1 MKTKIVAVIQARI
14 GSTRL
19 PYKMMLS
26 LHGHPIIEWVL
37 RRVQKSK
44 LLNDIIVAIPNSKQ
58 NNILRKCVESLNAE
72 VYCGSEH
79 DVLNRIY
86 NAAKT
91 KAATH
96 VVRVC
101 ADNPL
106 VSGNEIDNLISF
118 FLENPCDYA
127 YNGMSIENSYPDG
140 LGAELVPFSVLEYL
154 ENTVIEPS
162 HREHCFLY
170 ITDNSSEFIVKTFN
184 PPNPR
189 IANPGLKLDVDD
201 FDDYQRLWLKDYSM
215 DTPDESLV
223 ELFTQDV

>member
-1 MKTKIVAVIQARI
+1 METKIVAVIQARL
-14 GSTRL
+14 GSARL

-26 LHGHPIIEWVL
+26 LHGHPIIEWVV
-37 RRVQKSK
+37 RRVKKSK
-44 LLNDIIVAIPNSKQ
+44 LLNDIIVAIPNNKQ
-58 NNILRKCVESLNAE
+58 NVVLRKCLELLDVE

-91 KAATH
+91 KNATH

-106 VSGNEIDNLISF
+106 ISGNEIDNLISF
-118 FLENPCDYA
+118 SLANPCDYA
-127 YNGMSIENSYPDG
+127 YNGTPIGNSYPDG

-154 ENTVIEPS
+154 ENTLIEPS

-170 ITDNSSEFIVKTFN
+170 IAENDQEFTVKTFD
-184 PPNPR
+184 PLNPR
-189 IANPGLKLDVDD
+189 IANPELKLDVDD
-201 FDDYQRLWLKDYSM
+201 FEDYQRLWLKDFSI
-215 DTPDESLV
+215 DTPDEVLV
-223 ELFTQDV
+223 EVFSEDD